1 MKSCSKGKLLLH
13 YFKFTNPLL
22 PFVALKT
29 PLLSAGIS
37 IVAQALIL
45 GNTEILLKS
54 PCNLYKSAPQTVKY
68 LQKKIL
74 FFLW

>member
-29 PLLSAGIS
+29 PLLSVGIFIS
-37 IVAQALIL
+37 SPAAYSRKYGTYTPSKESVQLI
-45 GNTEILLKS
+45 
-54 PCNLYKSAPQTVKY
+54 
-68 LQKKIL
+68 
-74 FFLW
+74 